1 MIRTVGFIVSSL
13 QFLQK
18 CEQILVDFRMPEEDA
33 ILEFGESCAELVARS
48 TLNRIQ
54 ELSAINVTPYM
65 SMSKLSKIFTAQK
78 LRKA

>member
-1 MIRTVGFIVSSL
+1 
-13 QFLQK
+13 
-18 CEQILVDFRMPEEDA
+18 MPEEDA

-48 TLNRIQ
+48 TLNRIH

-65 SMSKLSKIFTAQK
+65 SISKLSKIFTAQK